1 VANIVNQRP
10 IAIRSFT
17 EEDIHAITP
26 NDLLLQRS
34 KNTVPGVVYGT
45 DDSITKRQEAMRELE
60 EMWWNQWIVQA
71 LPHLV
76 PYKRWKT
83 EHRSLCVGDIV
94 LVLYE
99 KKVGKGTYRLGR
111 VTSVHPD
118 SHGVVRT
125 VTVGMRKTDKRE
137 KLLPYVAKPLV
148 EVKLGIQR
156 VAVICPVEEQAG
168 LDVQGEQVDPAEHG
182 EQVGL
187 AAQGVQSDV
196 AENVK

>member
-1 VANIVNQRP
+1 
-10 IAIRSFT
+10 
-17 EEDIHAITP
+17 
-26 NDLLLQRS
+26 
-34 KNTVPGVVYGT
+34 
-45 DDSITKRQEAMRELE
+45 
-60 EMWWNQWIVQA
+60 
-71 LPHLV
+71 V